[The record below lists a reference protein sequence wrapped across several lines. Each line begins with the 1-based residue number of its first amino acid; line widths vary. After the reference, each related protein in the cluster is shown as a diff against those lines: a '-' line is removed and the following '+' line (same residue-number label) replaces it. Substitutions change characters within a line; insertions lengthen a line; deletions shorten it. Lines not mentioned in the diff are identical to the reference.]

1 VSDPTS
7 HRPEPPLQRLLVLAS
22 TLTLGGGE
30 RVLASLLEALAAA
43 GCRVELCFLK
53 QPGTVGERLISA
65 GMPATALGLA
75 DTRSPAALLGLLR
88 LLRKLQP
95 DLLYIQ
101 DHHDCLFWG
110 RLAASLAG
118 FLPALSP
125 VHSSAQGRLRAF
137 RLHNRVLLG
146 LSPHLA
152 TLGDWQEAALAGR
165 EGLVRGDWTVI
176 PNPVPDIEAFAA
188 AIEAAPRPLAE
199 RRELVCVAALRPEKR
214 LERLLDLLAVLRT
227 RRPVRLTLIGEGAE
241 RAALEARASALG
253 LGDALRLLGAR
264 EDVAALLP
272 SFDLFVLVSEEE
284 ALPVSVLEAL
294 ISGLPVAAPPH
305 GALPELLA
313 DGRGLLLAG
322 DSPARWAMLIDR
334 YLEALPPVATRQAF
348 ARELAVAHSPA
359 RFAARYGRLLARL
372 GGQG

>member
-1 VSDPTS
+1 M
-7 HRPEPPLQRLLVLAS
+7 LAS
-22 TLTLGGGE
+22 TLALGGGE
-30 RVLASLLEALAAA
+30 RVLASLLEALAAE

-53 QPGTVGERLISA
+53 QPGPVGERLIAA
-65 GMPATALGLA
+65 GMPATSLGLA
-75 DTRSPAALLGLLR
+75 DTRSPSALVGLLR
-88 LLRKLQP
+88 LLREGQP

-110 RLAASLAG
+110 RLAAGLGG

-137 RLHNRVLLG
+137 RLPNRVLLG

-152 TLGDWQEAALAGR
+152 TLGDWQEAALAER

-176 PNPVPDIEAFAA
+176 PNPVPDIDAFAGASPSA
-188 AIEAAPRPLAE
+188 ARPVAD

-214 LERLLDLLAVLRT
+214 LERLLDLLAVLRA

-241 RAALEARASALG
+241 RPALEARASSLG
-253 LGDALRLLGAR
+253 LGGAMRLLGAR

-272 SFDLFVLVSEEE
+272 DFDLFVLVSEEE
-284 ALPVSVLEAL
+284 ALPLSVLEAL

-305 GALPELLA
+305 GALPKLLA

-322 DSPARWAMLIDR
+322 DSPASWAAQIDR
-334 YLEALPPVATRQAF
+334 YLDALPAVGARRAL
-348 ARELAVAHSPA
+348 ARELAAEHAPA